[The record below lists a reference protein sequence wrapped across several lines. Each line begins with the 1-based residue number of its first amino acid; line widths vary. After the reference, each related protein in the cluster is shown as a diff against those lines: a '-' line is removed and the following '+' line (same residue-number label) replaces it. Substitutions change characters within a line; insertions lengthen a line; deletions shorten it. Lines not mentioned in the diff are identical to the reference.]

1 MQPRIGKWALR
12 SGFPK
17 DEIPALAAQYAVG
30 HSVESLIEIGH
41 RSKATGFYMPDD
53 FSVICRSARNN
64 RNCDVNSARKIEKET
79 RISLSTN
86 SEQERVYS
94 LMRLSGVSWSTASLI
109 LHYTFEDQYP
119 ILAQESLWSWGY
131 DEKPDQ
137 TFNFWW
143 AYVKANR
150 DLRSECGVTMQTLNG
165 ALRQFA
171 LNDRTS

>member
-1 MQPRIGKWALR
+1 VGFATVCGEQRSGYMQPRIGKWALR

-94 LMRLSGVSWSTASLI
+94 LMRLSGVSWSTA
-109 LHYTFEDQYP
+109 Q
-119 ILAQESLWSWGY
+119 
-131 DEKPDQ
+131 
-137 TFNFWW
+137 
-143 AYVKANR
+143 
-150 DLRSECGVTMQTLNG
+150 LRKIELNHG
-165 ALRQFA
+165 FLRPKMK
-171 LNDRTS
+171 SS